1 MKKAI
6 IASMI
11 FCMMLCACGKA
22 SGEEGSKTALD
33 DTAWNVYTYSETETG
48 YQYTM
53 NEYTVSDEDE
63 LKSLLAKAENGL
75 KAPAYI
81 PEGYTFESAYVT
93 YYLTKEMLDGLS
105 PEEKEE
111 NGSTVYVYTLPDE
124 ALTRIDGFHITYSNE
139 KGEKLSV
146 DEAYVESME
155 IDTGD
160 QDFKVVESTVY
171 EIARTGFSK
180 EEYSGEFLR
189 KAQPVYEYRGKS
201 EVSLDCVLVRI
212 QMPDEKEEE
221 VIKIAESM

>member
-6 IASMI
+6 VMSMLLG
-11 FCMMLCACGKA
+11 FLLCACGKA
-22 SGEEGSKTALD
+22 SEDAGSKQTLD
-33 DTAWNVYTYSETETG
+33 ETAWNVYTYSETETG

-63 LKSLLAKAENGL
+63 LKSLLEKAENGL

-93 YYLTKEMLDGLS
+93 YYVTKEMLDGLS

-124 ALTRIDGFHITYSNE
+124 VLTRIDGFQITYSNE
-139 KGEKLSV
+139 KGEKLLV
-146 DEAYVESME
+146 DAAYVESME
-155 IDTGD
+155 TDTGN

-180 EEYSGEFLR
+180 EEYVGEFLR
-189 KAQPVYEYRGKS
+189 KAQPVYEYQGKS

-212 QMPDEKEEE
+212 QMPDEKEAE